1 LTKGLTTKSIENLK
15 AGAARR
21 EVPDGGCAGLYLVVQ
36 PTGVRSWAA
45 RYRLNGKPAKLTLG
59 RFPTISLAEAR
70 RRATAALSQVAEGI
84 DPAVEK
90 RKTTIEVTDR
100 KRDTVQ
106 AWYERYT
113 GHAKK
118 RTRES
123 TWEAIGGIFRREI
136 LPIWG
141 GESVHNIKRRDVID
155 LVEGIANTRPVAA
168 NRTLTVVSTFFGW
181 LVARD
186 VIVASPAA
194 GVAPPTK
201 ETERTRKLSDE
212 EIVRFWTACEAIPVP
227 YGDMYKL
234 LLLLGARRQEIAE
247 MPWREVDEQ
256 ARTWELPAD
265 RSKTHANRLTP
276 LPDQAFAIIAR
287 QPHIAGPHVFF
298 RRGGHSAIK
307 LMLDAAMRPDASW
320 RVHDLRRTCASGLQK
335 LGINV
340 AVTEAILGHKG
351 NTFKGIVSIY
361 QTHDYFEEKRAALQ
375 MWANRID
382 ALVKGE
388 GAGAKVVQLGRR
400 PP

>member
-1 LTKGLTTKSIENLK
+1 MAKGLTTKSIENLK

-21 EVPDGGCAGLYLVVQ
+21 EVPDGGCAGLYLVLQ
-36 PTGVRSWAA
+36 PTGVRSWAT

-59 RFPTISLAEAR
+59 RFPTVSLAEAR
-70 RRATAALSQVAEGI
+70 RRATAALRQVAEGI

-90 RKTTIEVTDR
+90 RKTAIEVTDR

-247 MPWREVDEQ
+247 IRAVQ
-256 ARTWELPAD
+256 FSLL
-265 RSKTHANRLTP
+265 KVQANR
-276 LPDQAFAIIAR
+276 
-287 QPHIAGPHVFF
+287 
-298 RRGGHSAIK
+298 
-307 LMLDAAMRPDASW
+307 
-320 RVHDLRRTCASGLQK
+320 
-335 LGINV
+335 
-340 AVTEAILGHKG
+340 
-351 NTFKGIVSIY
+351 
-361 QTHDYFEEKRAALQ
+361 
-375 MWANRID
+375 
-382 ALVKGE
+382 
-388 GAGAKVVQLGRR
+388 
-400 PP
+400 